1 MDYYQILG
9 VGKNATPDEIKK
21 AYRSLASKH
30 HPDKG
35 GDTAKFQEIQTAYS
49 TLSDPDKRSQYD
61 NPNPFGTNPDGSW
74 QQAGMPQGFEDL
86 FRHFGGMGGSPFGDM
101 FGRGRPQAHKNRT
114 LNMQTTITLEDAF
127 HGKELI
133 ASITLPSGKDQV
145 VEVKIPAGVQD
156 GVTLRLAQMGDDSIP
171 NVPRGDIHLTII
183 VMPHHK
189 FTRQGDDL
197 ISQLN
202 ISCFDAILGKAMFID
217 TIDGKLLELAIKPGT
232 QHGQMLAA
240 AGYGM
245 PKMNDNR
252 FKGRML
258 IGVNVTIPSNLTEA
272 QKQILR
278 EHFQ

>member
-1 MDYYQILG
+1 MDHYQILG
-9 VGKNATPDEIKK
+9 VDKTATPDEIKR

-35 GDTAKFQEIQTAYS
+35 GDTAKFQEIQTAYA
-49 TLSDPDKRSQYD
+49 TLSDPEKKAAYD
-61 NPNPFGTNPDGSW
+61 NPSPFGQNSSGGWGQSDIP
-74 QQAGMPQGFEDL
+74 PGFEDI

-101 FGRGRPQAHKNRT
+101 FGRGRQMQKNRT
-114 LNMQTTITLEDAF
+114 LNMQTNITLEDAY

-133 ASITLPSGKDQV
+133 ASIVLPSGKEQV
-145 VEVKIPAGVQD
+145 IEVKIPAGVQD
-156 GVTLRLAQMGDDSIP
+156 GTTLRLAQMGDDSVP
-171 NVPRGDIHLTII
+171 NLPRGDIHLTIH

-189 FTRQGDDL
+189 FQRQGDDL
-197 ISQLN
+197 ISQIN
-202 ISCFDAILGKAMFID
+202 ISCIDAILGKNLLID
-217 TIDGKLLELAIKPGT
+217 TLDGKTLELIVKPGT

-252 FKGRML
+252 FKGRLL
-258 IGVNVTIPSNLTEA
+258 ISISTLIPTDLSEA